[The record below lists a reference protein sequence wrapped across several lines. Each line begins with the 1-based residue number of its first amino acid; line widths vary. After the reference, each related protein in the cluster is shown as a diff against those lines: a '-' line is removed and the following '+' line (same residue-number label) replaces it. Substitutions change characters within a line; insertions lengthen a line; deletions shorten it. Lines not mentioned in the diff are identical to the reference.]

1 VSVADTSALLGRRVC
16 AALAVGS
23 AALHAISL
31 GHAVSAASGVLMG
44 AMIAGCV
51 YCARDL
57 WVRGTLRAWVLVA
70 LMNLAMIAVHVGVPA
85 HHHGAV
91 AASTVAVHESMVMTL
106 ATALA
111 AVEVLLAAGVVYH
124 RTRRIAPTGTKLD
137 ATAWATRTFP
147 A

>member
-1 VSVADTSALLGRRVC
+1 
-16 AALAVGS
+16 VGS

-31 GHAVSAASGVLMG
+31 GQAANVASGVLIG
-44 AMIAGCV
+44 AMIGACA

-70 LMNLAMIAVHVGVPA
+70 LMNLAMIAVHFGAPA
-85 HHHGAV
+85 HHHGAAAAPTAV
-91 AASTVAVHESMVMTL
+91 VHASTVMML

-111 AVEVLLAAGVVYH
+111 AVEVLLAAAVVYH

-137 ATAWATRTFP
+137 PTAWATRTFH